1 MAIRPGRCY
10 HHQTNKPYTR
20 VSRRSPRKSYVKGVP
35 VGKIHHFETGN
46 VKGAASFPL
55 TFHIVCTQN
64 RQMRSNCLEAARVS
78 ATKYLTAKVGETNF
92 FLKIRP
98 YPHHVLREKPLATG
112 AGADRFS
119 EGMRRSFGKPHGVSA
134 RIKAGQKVVTVKAI
148 AGKEKEVKEALRR
161 ASMKLPGKCRIVLE

>member
-20 VSRRSPRKSYVKGVP
+20 VSKRRPRKSYVKGVP

-46 VKGAASFPL
+46 VRGAKNFPL
-55 TFHIVCTQN
+55 EFHIICTQE

-78 ATKYLTAKVGETNF
+78 ATKYLTAKIGEHGF
-92 FLKIRP
+92 FLKVRP

-119 EGMRRSFGKPHGVSA
+119 EGMRRSFGKPLGTAA
-134 RIKAGQKVVTVKAI
+134 RIAPGQKIVTVKAI

-161 ASMKLPGKCRIVLE
+161 ASMKLPGICKVVSK